1 MSDMA
6 VTMAWG
12 IGALVLVGSSLIAR
26 RLPMKDWVKMALA
39 WAAIFGLVF
48 LVIRTWQAVT

>member
-6 VTMAWG
+6 VTMVWS

-39 WAAIFGLVF
+39 WAAIFGLMF